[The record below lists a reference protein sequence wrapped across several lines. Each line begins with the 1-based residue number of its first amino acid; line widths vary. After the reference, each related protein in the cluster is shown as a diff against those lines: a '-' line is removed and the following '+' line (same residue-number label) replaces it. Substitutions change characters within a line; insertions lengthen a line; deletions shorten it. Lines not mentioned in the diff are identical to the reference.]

1 MSWAPSG
8 GSGTRAR
15 PQPYRRAQEAER
27 SRRDFL
33 RMLVVVSGGLAVST
47 GAVAAGLFE
56 RRVASRHQAVKV
68 APSLAPGDSL
78 SFAYP
83 AADNPAIAVALADG
97 TPVAYSSVC
106 THLGCAVLWRRQE
119 GRLACPCHEGAFDP
133 RTGAVVAGPPPRP
146 LPRITLE
153 QRADGIYATGISG

>member
-1 MSWAPSG
+1 
-8 GSGTRAR
+8 
-15 PQPYRRAQEAER
+15 
-27 SRRDFL
+27 
-33 RMLVVVSGGLAVST
+33 MLVVVSGGLAVST

-56 RRVASRHQAVKV
+56 RHVAARRLAVKI
-68 APSLAPGDSL
+68 APALGPGESVTF
-78 SFAYP
+78 SYP
-83 AADNPAIAVALADG
+83 GADNPAIAVGLADG

-106 THLGCAVLWRRQE
+106 THLGCAVLWRRQQ

-133 RTGAVVAGPPPRP
+133 RSGAVVAGPPPRP